1 MRLQFL
7 IVLLV
12 IGALGCETNP
22 VEHVDDNNDELVDDG
37 IDGQADEDILIKLQ
51 KIQGA
56 RVIEI
61 PATGHFNRLFEIYL
75 RQPVNHEDINGPSFL
90 QKIYLGHVSE
100 ELPVVLETEGYARD
114 NFLIRDLAPVMN
126 SNQISVEHRYNG
138 SSVPNPT
145 NWQYLTIKQAAD
157 DIHRIVTLMKEIYTA
172 GWVSSGR
179 SKGGDTAIFHR
190 RFYPEDVDAT
200 VAIVAPILFSDND
213 ERIENYLNVV
223 GDESCRN
230 KVKEFQRNVLLKA
243 DSVAT
248 HIPGYIAWVNDNF
261 NTRFTFSI
269 SHEDVVKYAAIDYPF
284 EFWSSP
290 DHNCSSIPGSNAV
303 AEELYNHLVEVIN
316 LILFYSDYGVD
327 FWQGWYYQAQT
338 EIGNFKINTE
348 HIDDLIGD
356 LQDVGSIYD
365 FGRELV
371 FNPLSMQDID
381 NWIKS
386 EGDRI
391 IFVYGEKDPWTA
403 AQFELGSGD
412 VIKIINSGT
421 KHETTLYDLNSSD
434 QAVLTTKLSSWLNY
448 NNIQFPL

>member
-1 MRLQFL
+1 M
-7 IVLLV
+7 
-12 IGALGCETNP
+12 
-22 VEHVDDNNDELVDDG
+22 
-37 IDGQADEDILIKLQ
+37 
-51 KIQGA
+51 
-56 RVIEI
+56 
-61 PATGHFNRLFEIYL
+61 
-75 RQPVNHEDINGPSFL
+75 
-90 QKIYLGHVSE
+90 
-100 ELPVVLETEGYARD
+100 LETEGYARD

-145 NWQYLTIKQAAD
+145 DWQYLTIKQAAD

-213 ERIENYLNVV
+213 ERIGNYLNTV
-223 GDESCRN
+223 GDELCRN

-243 DSVAT
+243 DSIAT

-269 SHEDVVKYAAIDYPF
+269 PHEDVVKYAAIDYPF

-290 DHNCSSIPGSNAV
+290 DYNCSSIPGSNAV
-303 AEELYNHLVEVIN
+303 AEELYDHMVEVIN

-348 HIDDLIGD
+348 HIDDLLGD

-365 FGRELV
+365 FGHELV

-391 IFVYGEKDPWTA
+391 IFVYGENDPWTA

-448 NNIQFPL
+448 NNIQLYHFHRRVPKPVKQKLRHLKDTKPLFL